1 MAVNP
6 NNLTIDYKTLQAIP
20 FRDRKAL
27 LYSSFSNQIDNALTP
42 SQRANLFPSHYQKD
56 AAAIQS
62 AMTGA
67 TNLSKA
73 EYLNRAR
80 NNAGV
85 SYSAANAANGGSGNQ
100 KPKEPDLTPGQFRAL
115 ENSMLAGSGDV
126 AKRVERQSK
135 TGKTTPKQ
143 NTQLLLDAMNKR
155 NINDP
160 QIRAAMAAVVQGE
173 SGFNPRTET
182 DYSRTNNNRIREI
195 FSSTR
200 RLSDSQLTSLKQNPE
215 AFFNHVYGGRSDLGN
230 APNEGY
236 KYRGRGFL
244 QLTGK
249 ANYKKYG
256 DMIGVDLV
264 NNPELANDPKI
275 AADLAAVYVADRFTN
290 APGQSTMEKVFRAV
304 GNPVAETEAIKVE
317 AYNQFISTGD
327 YAPGR
332 EADLSGIE
340 TQPSETTPTQADALA
355 IAQEVASEI
364 PSASELQPP
373 TAEAEGGATG
383 FYGELRNSYP
393 DQIDKNSPIWDT
405 LDPELKKSKH
415 LIVDAETGL
424 VGRDALLAADA
435 SSKVL
440 RNNGMIPRIASGGD
454 NHSPNHGEGRSANY
468 SIDLAASVQTESG
481 IKDIRVGSGISPEIK
496 TQMAM
501 AAKLASEGAQGNFR
515 VGIPLKDSNASMHIQ
530 VDPERPARIWG
541 YSEAAK
547 RSNVNMSIR
556 ALTMSGEGQSYMQAL
571 EDASSMQPEDK
582 SKLLA
587 SMTGIKE
594 KETNQ
599 TVAQTEKD
607 IEVKAEAT
615 KPATEASTPTPTTPA
630 ESVAPAN
637 IATATEVPKSST
649 VPLGTM
655 AQGGVINP
663 IGDSEIVT
671 RSPITGEVTQVTKV
685 AEYGAEQIKIEPVS
699 KMNAD
704 ALSPDRNIASSN
716 MTDQEPMP
724 TQQEQPAQRASM
736 TSSKVPVVDYSNIDS
751 YVRRPNST
759 ALRAAMQIRLINTDR
774 ADYIA

>member
-1 MAVNP
+1 M
-6 NNLTIDYKTLQAIP
+6 
-20 FRDRKAL
+20 
-27 LYSSFSNQIDNALTP
+27 
-42 SQRANLFPSHYQKD
+42 
-56 AAAIQS
+56 
-62 AMTGA
+62 
-67 TNLSKA
+67 
-73 EYLNRAR
+73 
-80 NNAGV
+80 
-85 SYSAANAANGGSGNQ
+85 
-100 KPKEPDLTPGQFRAL
+100 
-115 ENSMLAGSGDV
+115 
-126 AKRVERQSK
+126 
-135 TGKTTPKQ
+135 
-143 NTQLLLDAMNKR
+143 
-155 NINDP
+155 
-160 QIRAAMAAVVQGE
+160 AVVQ
-173 SGFNPRTET
+173 
-182 DYSRTNNNRIREI
+182 D
-195 FSSTR
+195 
-200 RLSDSQLTSLKQNPE
+200 
-215 AFFNHVYGGRSDLGN
+215 
-230 APNEGY
+230 
-236 KYRGRGFL
+236 
-244 QLTGK
+244 
-249 ANYKKYG
+249 
-256 DMIGVDLV
+256 
-264 NNPELANDPKI
+264 
-275 AADLAAVYVADRFTN
+275 VAQQT
-290 APGQSTMEKVFRAV
+290 V
-304 GNPVAETEAIKVE
+304 
-317 AYNQFISTGD
+317 
-327 YAPGR
+327 
-332 EADLSGIE
+332 
-340 TQPSETTPTQADALA
+340 
-355 IAQEVASEI
+355 
-364 PSASELQPP
+364 SASELRPP

-615 KPATEASTPTPTTPA
+615 KPATEASTPTTPAESVASANVATASTPTTPA